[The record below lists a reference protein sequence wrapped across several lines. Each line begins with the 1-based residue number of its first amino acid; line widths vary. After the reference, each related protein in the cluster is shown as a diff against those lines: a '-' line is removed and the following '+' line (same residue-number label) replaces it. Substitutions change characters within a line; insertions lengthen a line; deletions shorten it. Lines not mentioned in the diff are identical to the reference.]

1 MPNKIPKAAYYA
13 YYYPNFNR
21 AISRLTLTNQRNSM
35 AAPPQ
40 GIQLMLKSFYQY
52 SLLALLLSISVTIYA
67 GNQPVADVAAQVQA
81 ADTQQTD
88 DKATES
94 AFVTWWRSLLALP
107 ILADWDKQNNDDYQ
121 PSFSPQNK
129 SHVTHYIIGIHPLHN
144 PQRLFEI
151 YGPIIDFINANIP
164 EAEFSLEASRNY
176 EEFDKKLYSGHFDFA
191 MPNPYQ
197 TVNSLKHGYRVFAK
211 MADDEDFRGIIL
223 VRRDSGINSVAD
235 LKGKAVSY
243 PAETALAATMM
254 PQYYLHTHG
263 IDVNRDIENRYV
275 GSQESSIINVLR
287 GHVAAAAT
295 WPVPWKLFSA
305 ENPRLAEQL
314 EVKWQTEPLQNN
326 GWVVRKDL
334 PGEVANKFTDLL
346 LNLDQHEQGRELLAR
361 VPVSRFEAANDDS
374 YEPVRAFLKTF
385 SKTVRP
391 VD

>member
-1 MPNKIPKAAYYA
+1 
-13 YYYPNFNR
+13 
-21 AISRLTLTNQRNSM
+21 M

-52 SLLALLLSISVTIYA
+52 SLLALLLSMSFAIYA
-67 GNQPVADVAAQVQA
+67 GNPPVADVAAQVQA

-129 SHVTHYIIGIHPLHN
+129 SNVAHYIIGIHPLHN
-144 PQRLFEI
+144 PKRLFEI
-151 YGPIIDFINANIP
+151 YGPIVDFIDTNIP
-164 EAEFSLEASRNY
+164 EAKFSLEASRNY

-197 TVNSLKHGYRVFAK
+197 TVQSLKHGYRVFAK

-243 PAETALAATMM
+243 PAPTALAATMM

-287 GHVAAAAT
+287 GHVAAGAT

-305 ENPRLAEQL
+305 EKPRLAEQL

-334 PGEVANKFTDLL
+334 PSDITEKFTAVLL
-346 LNLDQHEQGRELLAR
+346 SLNQHQQGRELLAR
-361 VPVSRFEAANDDS
+361 VPVSRFEAANDAS
-374 YEPVRAFLKTF
+374 YGPVQDFLKTF
-385 SKTVRP
+385 SNTVRP
-391 VD
+391 LD